1 MNPQLRDE
9 AKVIFEAVFN
19 TPAYE
24 KDHVY
29 INQEFYHGAIHF
41 NSRDVIIGNTCMKP
55 ALHCDYNNK
64 IMSVNTDHL
73 IDASVSHRVITFLLS
88 DIFELLYK
96 HKMLPFPLNCGIVYD
111 KLITQVTRPELI
123 TAWGDFSIREFR
135 PCQANPSAYLAAP
148 VVTTKPKTINL
159 LEVL

>member
-9 AKVIFEAVFN
+9 AKVVFEAVFN
-19 TPAYE
+19 TPAYD

-29 INQEFYHGAIHF
+29 IKQEFCHGVIHF
-41 NSRDVIIGNTCMKP
+41 NNRDVIIGNTSMKP

-64 IMSVNTDHL
+64 VMSVNISHL
-73 IDASVSHRVITFLLS
+73 IDASVDHTVITFLL
-88 DIFELLYK
+88 IYTFELLYK
-96 HKMLPFPLNCGIVYD
+96 HKMLPFPLNCDIMHDQLV
-111 KLITQVTRPELI
+111 TQVVRPELI
-123 TAWGDFSIREFR
+123 TTWGDFSIREFR

-148 VVTTKPKTINL
+148 VVTAKPKTINL

>member
-9 AKVIFEAVFN
+9 AKVVFEAVFN

-55 ALHCDYNNK
+55 ALHCDYNDK
-64 IMSVNTDHL
+64 VMSVTISHL
-73 IDASVSHRVITFLLS
+73 LDASVGRTVITFLLS
-88 DIFELLYK
+88 SIFELLYK
-96 HKMLPFPLNCGIVYD
+96 YRMLPFPINCGIIHD
-111 KLITQVTRPELI
+111 KLVTQVIRPELV

-135 PCQANPSAYLAAP
+135 PCQANPSAYLADP
-148 VVTTKPKTINL
+148 VTIAKPKTINL